1 MAHTG
6 RAPRQG
12 PGRPAGVDSLDTRQ
26 RVIDAAC
33 QCFARYG
40 YGPSTNN
47 LIAETAGVTA
57 GSVYY
62 HFRTKRDL
70 FGSVCEDV
78 YGKLA
83 NWLGELEP
91 ADLSV
96 AGLLRLVL
104 RAALRINEA
113 SPDVAAFVGA
123 APVDARRHSELTE
136 MYEAQAVRL
145 DEAMKGF
152 VVQGQR
158 TGTIPP
164 DVVAAEVSRLVRAVV
179 YGFALIGA
187 GGHPD
192 ELNRVA
198 DLFESQVLD
207 VGSGSALAP

>member
-1 MAHTG
+1 M
-6 RAPRQG
+6 
-12 PGRPAGVDSLDTRQ
+12 DSLDTRQ

-158 TGTIPP
+158 VGTIPP